1 MTGRRLPLADEMWLV
16 CHSDRS
22 GRSRLHPRPEGMV
35 VAAALIGELMLSGH
49 AGLMYG
55 AVHVGSDL
63 TRIGQHPPAW
73 EPGDTVAATVWTR
86 LLDEPEPR
94 DVGLLLDYLGR
105 DAADLV
111 AGRLVRAGVLYRR
124 GSRLPGLA
132 RYVPVDPDTAF
143 GPVVRLH
150 GALPHA
156 ETLPVQAALLGGLVD
171 AAGLTSTVLDTAPP
185 GRLTAAVQALP
196 APLLDLVVR
205 TRAEVAAVTLTR

>member
-1 MTGRRLPLADEMWLV
+1 MTRGRVPLADEMWLV

-35 VAAALIGELMLSGH
+35 VAAALLGELMLSGH

-55 AVHVGSDL
+55 AVHVGADL
-63 TRIGQHPPAW
+63 TRLGQRPPAW
-73 EPGDTVAATVWTR
+73 EPSDTVAGTVWTR
-86 LLDEPEPR
+86 LLEEPAPR

-111 AGRLVRAGVLYRR
+111 AGRLLRAGVLYRR
-124 GSRLPGLA
+124 GSRLPGQP
-132 RYVPVDPDTAF
+132 RYVPVNPDTAF

-150 GALPHA
+150 GTLTHA
-156 ETLPVQAALLGGLVD
+156 ETLPVTAALLGGLLD
-171 AAGLTSTVLDTAPP
+171 AAGLISTVLDTAPL
-185 GRLTAAVQALP
+185 GRLTATVQALP

-205 TRAEVAAVTLTR
+205 TKAEVAAVTLTR